1 MTTNNF
7 TNTSG
12 GGGGDEGSAIGP
24 CPLCGKRFPTI
35 EELSQHAAL
44 CSI

>member
-12 GGGGDEGSAIGP
+12 GGGGDEGSTIEP
-24 CPLCGKRFPTI
+24 CPLCGKRFPTT
-35 EELSQHAAL
+35 EELFQHAAL
-44 CSI
+44 CNY